1 MKKLILSGIV
11 SALFAV
17 FLSNTAFAEEKY
29 SIFIDYS
36 KTELAEEPFEKNGK
50 IYLPI
55 IPVLEKYQNTAIT
68 VTENDAGQQLSFDT
82 SDGSFTLNLKNGA
95 YAYIIDNENYGV
107 STLYND
113 PTENRMGV
121 LEYKPILKNGTY
133 YLPADE
139 VVELTDGT
147 VTYDENLKSVN
158 IVSWF
163 YLENINYV
171 GKPFPIVYVCTDL
184 SVAEAEKISLTQGYE
199 KLISYCKD
207 LEDVIRSGSAYNSNF
222 EAAYNKLSYNL
233 VNALQSLTSDSA
245 LPNVFNVYFNEDI
258 GEYFIKDNSLTME
271 ESIDNIIPQII
282 KILKQENNIDPV
294 PVNSKYMAIANY
306 INTYY
311 IISAQQVNV
320 NYSYNDRVFNDQ
332 ISDALD
338 NAKYLEILSGNIV
351 YLYGD
356 ETVSYS
362 RDVINAHYAE
372 FYSIIY
378 SDLYK
383 NDKKDNKMQVAE

>member
-332 ISDALD
+332 ISDALE